1 MDQESKRAVKLLF
14 LAVALGSVILA
25 LVFHEVLPSPDS
37 PEGKMYLPL
46 VICLVI
52 GGYLFLYSVRTI
64 IKLMRDPAFCP
75 NPIESFLGT
84 GFCLLRSGGATGT
97 ENPNHVFVTLWLRV
111 FYLPVVPLRRYRTH
125 DEVRS
130 FFGSA
135 MRIAGLLAGGVPIH
149 VDSMHVLEAVSLRAK
164 DPLILSLFC
173 SALFYAIVDSV
184 EVVGYAFLA
193 LSIAH
198 FLTGMAIILNKGNL
212 PGFKSAITEITD

>member
-25 LVFHEVLPSPDS
+25 LVFHEVLPFPDS
-37 PEGKMYLPL
+37 PEGKKYLPL

-64 IKLMRDPAFCP
+64 IQLRRDPAFCP
-75 NPIESFLGT
+75 SPIESFLGT
-84 GFCLLRSGGATGT
+84 GFCLLRSGGEAGT
-97 ENPNHVFVTLWLRV
+97 ENPDHVCVTLWLRV
-111 FYLPVVPLRRYRTH
+111 FYLPVAPLRRYRTH
-125 DEVRS
+125 EEVRS

-135 MRIAGLLAGGVPIH
+135 MRIAGLFVGGVPIY
-149 VDSMHVLEAVSLRAK
+149 VDSIHVLEAVPLRAQ
-164 DPLILSLFC
+164 DPLVLSLFC

-193 LSIAH
+193 LSMAH
-198 FLTGMAIILNKGNL
+198 LLSGMAIILNRGNL
-212 PGFKSAITEITD
+212 PGFKPAIAEITD